1 MAILNNRLLLICLS
15 VVAAWLTWNIVVTTV
30 F

>member
-1 MAILNNRLLLICLS
+1 MAILKNRLFLICLI
-15 VVAAWLTWNIVVTTV
+15 VVTAWLTWNIVVTTV